1 MERAQQALVILEDRD
16 SSLSSRLFSIHDSLQ
31 VLRSHGVLD
40 VSVQA
45 ERLTEYY
52 AQALSLNN
60 TGGAK
65 AIKKEFEKLMEY
77 GGDYFR
83 LFEELELVQ
92 EQLSIIRF
100 EKENLSTELDAQLT
114 NKFVINKAVAPV
126 GAVFTLLCL
135 ISGSMWGKP
144 MWGTWWVWDAR
155 LTSVAILFIVYL
167 LIIFLNQTF
176 ENRDVRE
183 KTIAIFIL
191 IGSVNLPIIKFS
203 VDWWNT
209 LHQPASVSKLSSP
222 SIDISML
229 QPLLMMTLAFSL
241 IGIIIAI
248 LRIKAEIL
256 IRKKYL

>member
-1 MERAQQALVILEDRD
+1 MFKFLINPSRFNQFVDIIFKPLVVITLLILCVGLLLIYLSPLDYQQGLTVKIMY
-16 SSLSSRLFSIHDSLQ
+16 IHVPS
-31 VLRSHGVLD
+31 
-40 VSVQA
+40 A
-45 ERLTEYY
+45 W
-52 AQALSLNN
+52 LSLL
-60 TGGAK
+60 TYV
-65 AIKKEFEKLMEY
+65 IMTIY
-77 GGDYFR
+77 
-83 LFEELELVQ
+83 
-92 EQLSIIRF
+92 SIIGLAF
-100 EKENLSTELDAQLT
+100 KIPFS
-114 NKFVINKAVAPV
+114 FIINKAIAPI

-135 ISGSMWGKP
+135 ISGSLWGKP

-155 LTSVAILFIVYL
+155 LTSVAILFIIYL
-167 LIIFLNQTF
+167 IIIFLNQTF

-191 IGSVNLPIIKFS
+191 IGSINLPIIKFS

-209 LHQPASVSKLSSP
+209 LHQTASVSKLSSP

-229 QPLLMMTLAFSL
+229 QPLVVMTIAFSM

>member
-1 MERAQQALVILEDRD
+1 
-16 SSLSSRLFSIHDSLQ
+16 
-31 VLRSHGVLD
+31 
-40 VSVQA
+40 
-45 ERLTEYY
+45 
-52 AQALSLNN
+52 
-60 TGGAK
+60 
-65 AIKKEFEKLMEY
+65 
-77 GGDYFR
+77 
-83 LFEELELVQ
+83 
-92 EQLSIIRF
+92 
-100 EKENLSTELDAQLT
+100 
-114 NKFVINKAVAPV
+114 
-126 GAVFTLLCL
+126 
-135 ISGSMWGKP
+135 

-183 KTIAIFIL
+183 KTIEIFIL
-191 IGSVNLPIIKFS
+191 IVSINLPIIKFS

-256 IRKKYL
+256 LRKKYL